1 MEVTRENLT
10 AGLPY
15 RVVTPYPPYFEAG
28 DIIYLICDDGSTSPL
43 FSTDPEANI
52 NGLGAYYIDLSKLE
66 QVNVNNLKGGEK
78 MTNET
83 PARPEF
89 IIITRNTEVFK
100 RGGVFKNYGPFY
112 SPEDDDK
119 AFTVKPYGD
128 SYIRPEQVDLLLQK
142 KIAVEA
148 VKFQPEFVT
157 LEQND
162 ALQKV
167 MSSMTKPKK
176 AATKKATAKKD

>member
-10 AGLPY
+10 AGVPY
-15 RVVTPYPPYFEAG
+15 RVATAYQPYFEAG
-28 DIIYLICDDGSTSPL
+28 DIIYLIYDDGTTSPM
-43 FSTDPEANI
+43 FSTDPKADMDGI
-52 NGLGAYYIDLSKLE
+52 GAYYIDLSKLE
-66 QVNVNNLKGGEK
+66 QVNVNNLKGGEN

-89 IIITRNTEVFK
+89 VIITRNTEVFK
-100 RGGVFKNYGPFY
+100 KGGVFKNYGSFY
-112 SPEDDDK
+112 SPGDADK

-162 ALQKV
+162 ALQKA

-176 AATKKATAKKD
+176 AATKKATAKRD